1 MKYTVGA
8 LLADCLA
15 ANGVDTVFG
24 IVSVHNMAIMDAIAA
39 RPALRMVMTRGETG
53 AAHMAEI
60 GRAHV

>member
-39 RPALRMVMTRGETG
+39 PCAW
-53 AAHMAEI
+53 
-60 GRAHV
+60 